1 MWPTTRSGRGHQ
13 PTIAGG
19 LGEPHRPTPEY
30 KKCSRMEGGGRGQ
43 VPNRMWVALGYGD
56 LRLARAD
63 YYMKYYIRR
72 RSLAPLG
79 INRARQRT
87 VRPFN
92 SSQVQAREREF
103 EFS

>member
-1 MWPTTRSGRGHQ
+1 MWPTTTSGRGHQ

-43 VPNRMWVALGYGD
+43 VPNRMWVALSYGD

-79 INRARQRT
+79 INRARLRT